1 MPHMKQ
7 RLLVAGLTIA
17 SLLVVGTA
25 LFHSLEGWSWTDSF
39 YFTGMT
45 ITTVG
50 GYAGLA
56 PSTPPAKVITVL
68 FALCAVGMGFV
79 ALSIL
84 AQYRFHKHHYPRLHK
99 DTHPSGGQGAKA
111 EPPAKDSGAPEGRP

>member
-1 MPHMKQ
+1 MKQ

-17 SLLVVGTA
+17 GLLTVGTA
-25 LFHSLEGWSWTDSF
+25 LFRFLEGWSWADSF

-99 DTHPSGGQGAKA
+99 NTQPSEDQGTKA
-111 EPPAKDSGAPEGRP
+111 EPPAKKFDGQEPRT